1 MDKTCKIRKT
11 LAFITL
17 LLAAAMMVLAFTGV
31 AKADTPK
38 LKSKFYDC
46 SDQLIDGEVRKPTAL
61 YLDVRQKVKFQ
72 RLLRLKRDFKRDL
85 MKTTRERVFK

>member
-1 MDKTCKIRKT
+1 
-11 LAFITL
+11 
-17 LLAAAMMVLAFTGV
+17 MMVLAFATP

-38 LKSKFYDC
+38 LKSKFYDF